1 MNCKIC
7 SSKKIDI
14 IGEIYDYEYNLFEK
28 AKYLKC
34 LKCKTIFR
42 NKIFVNKKKLYPKNY
57 IPTGSSFFFNL
68 LKNMYSI
75 YEYKKIINKLDIQF
89 SKILEIGCGNGY
101 LLKRIAKNSN
111 SKCLGIDFGIQS
123 KNLKNLKFLRQN
135 IENIENIENIQKFKP
150 DIIIL
155 NNIIEHLKDF
165 TLIKNLFKKLKKKA
179 KIFIITPDGNSSARK
194 TFKLFWS
201 GYHSPRHSFIFSKAS
216 FDKISKICNL
226 KIKFSMKILDPFTN
240 LISIK
245 NIFIAFFKMKNKKT
259 KITLLFSCLKIFEDF
274 INNNR
279 LFFIM
284 EKK

>member
-14 IGEIYDYEYNLFEK
+14 IGEIYDYEYNLDEK
-28 AKYLKC
+28 ARYLKC

-42 NKIFVNKKKLYPKNY
+42 NKISFNKRKLYPKNY
-57 IPTGSSFFFNL
+57 IPTGSNFFFNF

-75 YEYKKIINKLDIQF
+75 YEYKKIINKLDIDK
-89 SKILEIGCGNGY
+89 SRILEIGCGNGY
-101 LLKRIAKNSN
+101 LLKRIAENSN
-111 SKCLGIDFGIQS
+111 TKCLGIDFGIKS
-123 KNLKNLKFLRQN
+123 NNKKNIRFLRQK
-135 IENIENIENIQKFKP
+135 IENIENIKKFKP

-165 TLIKNLFKKLKKKA
+165 SLIKNLFKKLKKRA
-179 KIFIITPDGNSSARK
+179 KIVIITPDGESSARNI
-194 TFKLFWS
+194 FNLFWS
-201 GYHSPRHSFIFSKAS
+201 GYHSPRHSFIFSKNS
-216 FDKISKICNL
+216 FYKISKICNL
-226 KIKFSMKILDPFTN
+226 EIKSFVKIFDPFSN
-240 LISIK
+240 FISIK
-245 NIFIAFFKMKNKKT
+245 NILIGCFKMKNQ
-259 KITLLFSCLKIFEDF
+259 KINISLLFSCFKIFEDF